1 MSSLINILSSQSFKI
16 FNIWGPLKLR
26 EETFPSC
33 RGRQSPNLRKS
44 LSCFIEDFRYL
55 ACFTCWIYDAEDSC
69 ELGVSYFLQQIMFLW
84 SSSWGSSIFSALW
97 HSYWGVFCQKANFGF
112 FEKEKS
118 VQWKGKFWPKFSQN
132 LPFVAKI
139 CLFTESSK

>member
-55 ACFTCWIYDAEDSC
+55 ACFTCWIYDAEESC

-97 HSYWGVFCQKANFGF
+97 HSYCQSFRSIYLKTCF
-112 FEKEKS
+112 FYREFYNTKNSSENKDRLS
-118 VQWKGKFWPKFSQN
+118 WPPKFAAFRKKS
-132 LPFVAKI
+132 FVK
-139 CLFTESSK
+139 